1 MTNMDF
7 AKAMGKIDKSIIEQ
21 ADNASVDNKHANYFR
36 WHKWIVIAASFA
48 LVITL
53 SIPFVYPNLIRGQ
66 ETPQLP
72 SIEIPTNGSQSS
84 VNTNEA
90 TGEPEPDITNPSE
103 ILGVI
108 LDGKSY
114 EYDDELSRSAT
125 EDNVGNAI
133 GYVQDDH
140 DTMPGLCIY
149 EYLPNDLLTHRVIVS
164 CDNTYYVYRFFQYI
178 PDGTENWHANMLSNA
193 SQIRIS
199 TSSGYDN
206 YAKFITDKSQV
217 SNFLKFLTELLQS
230 PTYSLDECEKHR
242 YEKFK
247 DHFNEGEIWF
257 NEESDVVFPHVDVG
271 SATWLILVDKYN
283 ELVLGNSC
291 SIYAVIDDNTFI
303 RYGYYEGSGEIYD
316 QYGNRYILTESQ
328 IDQINHLLD
337 LE

>member
-66 ETPQLP
+66 DTPQLP

-84 VNTNEA
+84 VNTNEV
-90 TGEPEPDITNPSE
+90 TGEPEPEITNPSE

-114 EYDDELSRSAT
+114 GYDAELSRSAT

-164 CDNTYYVYRFFQYI
+164 CDNTYFVYRFFQYI
-178 PDGTENWHANMLSNA
+178 PDGTENWISVIIPPQVTGIPSVRLSTL
-193 SQIRIS
+193 
-199 TSSGYDN
+199 TSSSSSSEIGTTSSS
-206 YAKFITDKSQV
+206 FSLSSIISLIIEE
-217 SNFLKFLTELLQS
+217 LK
-230 PTYSLDECEKHR
+230 
-242 YEKFK
+242 
-247 DHFNEGEIWF
+247 
-257 NEESDVVFPHVDVG
+257 V
-271 SATWLILVDKYN
+271 
-283 ELVLGNSC
+283 
-291 SIYAVIDDNTFI
+291 
-303 RYGYYEGSGEIYD
+303 
-316 QYGNRYILTESQ
+316 
-328 IDQINHLLD
+328 
-337 LE
+337 